1 MALGGL
7 DRYAPPM
14 SDHTAV
20 PGPRT
25 DRTRIHSHSERAAPD
40 RVEEFLRAGLVAHV
54 GFVDG
59 EQPRILPFLYLYEAG
74 RIYVHGSPGSPGLEL
89 VGDGRPVT
97 VSIAML
103 DEMVA
108 SKTEAGQSANY
119 RSAVVYGHGRH
130 VRDVQEK
137 RPIMR
142 RLAARYF
149 PERETPRDFAPA
161 TDRDL
166 ERMELVEIAIDE
178 ASAKAR
184 TGPSLMAHDQD
195 PDFPGTAY
203 VRPV

>member
-1 MALGGL
+1 
-7 DRYAPPM
+7 M
-14 SDHTAV
+14 SDQPSI

-25 DRTRIHSHSERAAPD
+25 DRTRIHSHSERAVPD

-54 GFVDG
+54 GFID
-59 EQPRILPFLYLYEAG
+59 EDQPRILPFLYLYENG
-74 RIYVHGSPGSPGLEL
+74 RVYIHGSPGSPGLQL

-97 VSIAML
+97 LSVAMI

-119 RSAVVYGHGRH
+119 RSAIVYGHGRL
-130 VRDVQEK
+130 VDVVEEK

-142 RLAARYF
+142 RMAARYF

-166 ERMELVEIAIDE
+166 ERMQLVEITIYE

-184 TGPSLMAHDQD
+184 SGPSLMAHDLD

-203 VRPV
+203 VRPVELG